1 MLDVLDGD
9 GHDLVGDE
17 GANAQV
23 DEVVRDRTSKERASA
38 ENLMVSVADCCSVR
52 GGKRKLSVVGAYVRA
67 APQIMMKNGET
78 KLLARDVRRGCSAQK
93 DTKPG
98 AELVMI
104 DDAVWICFKP
114 SALMSDAIF
123 FLYRVILEESS

>member
-52 GGKRKLSVVGAYVRA
+52 GGKRKLSGVGACVR
-67 APQIMMKNGET
+67 PCSTTNYDEEGRNKTSRKRRTTWLFCSKRHET
-78 KLLARDVRRGCSAQK
+78 RSRIG
-93 DTKPG
+93 
-98 AELVMI
+98 
-104 DDAVWICFKP
+104 DD
-114 SALMSDAIF
+114 
-123 FLYRVILEESS
+123 R

>member
-52 GGKRKLSVVGAYVRA
+52 GGKRKLSVVGACVR
-67 APQIMMKNGET
+67 PCSTTNYDEEWRI
-78 KLLARDVRRGCSAQK
+78 KLLARETYDVVVLLKKTRNQ
-93 DTKPG
+93 
-98 AELVMI
+98 EQN
-104 DDAVWICFKP
+104 W
-114 SALMSDAIF
+114 
-123 FLYRVILEESS
+123 